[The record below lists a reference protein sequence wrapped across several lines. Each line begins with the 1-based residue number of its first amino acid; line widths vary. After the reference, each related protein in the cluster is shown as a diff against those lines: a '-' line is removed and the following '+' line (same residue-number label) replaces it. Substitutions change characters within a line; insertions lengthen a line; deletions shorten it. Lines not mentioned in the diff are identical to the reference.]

1 MQALTRPKVLLC
13 GLSVLLVVVR
23 AEAKTFVKS
32 ELDATTSQAGVRC
45 NLILQN
51 QVSRGL
57 TAGNMALHSASDSS
71 QRQALQRRGL
81 QRQGLQRQGFNG
93 LRSSGVA
100 FLAAGSGPEISLI
113 KGKGVGLY

>member
-13 GLSVLLVVVR
+13 GLSVFLVVVR

-71 QRQALQRRGL
+71 QRQALQR
-81 QRQGLQRQGFNG
+81 QGLQRQGFNG